1 MHAAGNACSGRLIV
15 LVGLFSSAGLGG
27 FDYDVDDD
35 ARCQSRI
42 SERPLHAT
50 SAPIRSTTGRGRGG
64 RGGRSLP
71 GVPAGRCRTLRGRH
85 LGPRDLCPMRVRGGR
100 SN

>member
-42 SERPLHAT
+42 SERPLHV
-50 SAPIRSTTGRGRGG
+50 PIRSTTGRGRGG
-64 RGGRSLP
+64 RGGRGLSS
-71 GVPAGRCRTLRGRH
+71 VPAGRCRTLPGRH
-85 LGPRDLCPMRVRGGR
+85 LGPRDPSSMRVRGGR